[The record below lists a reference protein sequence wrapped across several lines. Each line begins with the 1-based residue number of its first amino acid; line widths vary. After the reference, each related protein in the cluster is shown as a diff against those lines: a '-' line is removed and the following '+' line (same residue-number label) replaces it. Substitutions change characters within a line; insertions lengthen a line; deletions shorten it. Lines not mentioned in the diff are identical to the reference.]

1 MPAPMP
7 ILAPVLIPAL
17 DELKEAC
24 VVVVVGSGV
33 VVLSLVVEAGKI
45 EDAICV
51 LVDGVVPSDVV
62 MVLLDEDVPVDF
74 ASVMLK

>member
-1 MPAPMP
+1 MP
-7 ILAPVLIPAL
+7 ILVPVLIPAP

-24 VVVVVGSGV
+24 VVVFVRSGV

-51 LVDGVVPSDVV
+51 LVDDVV
-62 MVLLDEDVPVDF
+62 LADVAMVLLDEDVAVDF